1 MAPVFAVVHPVP
13 DLASFM
19 FFLFSFSQ
27 QAALLDRMRV
37 LPDGAF
43 ITEEEWEV
51 RHNNNI
57 NRHNNYNRRDQ
68 HNETTTITATTTLP
82 PPT

>member
-1 MAPVFAVVHPVP
+1 MSRDERLFA
-13 DLASFM
+13 
-19 FFLFSFSQ
+19 FSQ

-51 RHNNNI
+51 RHNNNK
-57 NRHNNYNRRDQ
+57 NRHKNNNNNRRRH
-68 HNETTTITATTTLP
+68 HNETTTITATTTTLP
-82 PPT
+82 PPHVAHMPHNNR